1 MNDKKKYLSKL
12 TRLLTREEYG
22 NFLDDTDSLIDT
34 GYKYLELEE
43 FKKAFKIFSMII
55 RINGIDPDSLNGL
68 GVALCELGRLKTS
81 KAVLEKTVE
90 LYPDDAVTF
99 ANIAGVYWDEGEIE
113 KAIYYYSK
121 SIDCDKSIT
130 ETHLNLINLYY
141 EQSSLFMA
149 YIACLNLLNIYPD
162 NDQAK
167 EIRDDL
173 IIDLGMCTLF

>member
-12 TRLLTREEYG
+12 TRILTREELG
-22 NFLDDTDSLIDT
+22 KFLVDTDSLIDT

-55 RINGIDPDSLNGL
+55 RLNGIDPDSLNGL
-68 GVALCELGRLKTS
+68 GVSLCELGRLKTS
-81 KAVLEKTVE
+81 KVVLEKTVE
-90 LYPDDAVTF
+90 LYPDDAITL

-121 SIDCDKSIT
+121 SLNLDKTIT

-141 EQSSLFMA
+141 EQGNLFSA
-149 YIACLNLLNIYPD
+149 YIACLDLLTLFPD
-162 NDQAK
+162 NIQAK
-167 EIRDDL
+167 ETRDD
-173 IIDLGMCTLF
+173 IILDLGMCIY